1 MPIQVSNVTHN
12 NDGHFYRIAID
23 IAKEGAEVWDLT
35 PYFKGRVGD
44 DNFGLQIVWYYQ
56 GRLLDVT
63 GKTPY
68 IKGNVGHY
76 SFDDQKNLQL
86 APDADVV
93 VSHGDPNDCQAN
105 GQATYYFP
113 QQMFMT
119 DGVFK
124 GFIGLQD
131 DNQNLTGVDIW
142 FRVLPGVANMG
153 KACDFYVDILD
164 KTIADFNE
172 KIRQQSIDFNTALQQ
187 ELQEEQNLIQQKLD
201 AAGNAMD
208 EDTAALGKLAA
219 SVGAIQAQIDA
230 GNVITRAEF
239 LDVQNAIKTE
249 LSNISTTPETFG
261 SVDALTAKYP
271 NGETR
276 LAIVANNDG
285 ANFYYYDLNAKA
297 WTKGSSFLNTD
308 GIQISEAIESHENY
322 IPNSSFTTS
331 ELPETTQEAVN
342 SPFAVVKSV
351 GTLFPGR
358 KCIHL
363 EVSGSGG
370 IVYTFDPANQN
381 YEDFEN
387 HDKRFGCLLK
397 NDSGEVRPFS
407 VQLIVMNGDNL
418 NESRTYTIDSRNVE
432 PAKLYQIL
440 FDFSLPLPKFYVHT
454 VYQLRIVHD
463 DTKTGAFDV
472 AMPCLQDIYAKLNH
486 DDNTLIANGDDVE
499 NWHSSQ
505 ILSEAR
511 PNGCWY
517 HVLQKDYNNASDVG
531 IAWHKAIE
539 TNTFQT
545 NTKLK
550 LSTTLVNDTDF
561 VKAINFQLWETD
573 QTLNPLY
580 QNNIKTV
587 VMLPHTEMSVDE
599 VFEIIPNASAT
610 KVILMAMEQNAKNTD
625 FYISRKTRVD
635 FVSNSQTV
643 NDNLLSDYRR
653 NTYVN
658 GGTEILDSYN
668 GVSAVHINFSNTGS
682 WPQCVLPFTNIQV
695 GIYEAHLKLVS
706 QSSQILFLQ
715 LKRFYR
721 DGSSQVVT
729 NYRPIS
735 LQANTPKTFNFDAQ
749 ITDATG
755 LYQGLLIY
763 MEQGPADFQIIEATL
778 KPKTIAIDN
787 GTNNLPTFNLIAPLD
802 ETGTLTK
809 GFVEIGR
816 GNVINRYPATFKTQ
830 GNSTKLF
837 PKKSWRITFYT
848 ADDYQTKQQVN
859 IFPDYPAVDSLNM
872 KANYI
877 DWTQANN
884 ILVSQYIADLTQ
896 LTHEVDVNQRHA
908 NGQCQI
914 TGEPVLGFNNGQKL
928 GLFTISPKKSNDM
941 FNMTKGNQ
949 NQAVFEGNL
958 GDGAICFKADSAVF
972 DQAKDFSIEA
982 PDDNVSQAIKDS
994 FNSLLKLTNSG
1005 TDDEFKAQIG
1015 DKLNLRSVAN
1025 WIVMITVFGLE
1036 DDIAKNICWATWD
1049 GVKWNAVM
1057 YDHDLAW
1064 GMAWDGS
1071 GLTGAAR
1078 DDVLQ
1083 DYMNR
1088 NKLVSRL
1095 IHLHI
1100 IDDMLIDSF
1109 TKFSQ
1114 IHNWPSIQQ
1123 RFRQYYYWIGESNYL
1138 KDKALWPKMPG
1149 QDWMRCSY
1157 VLDYIRVRME
1167 LCAKWF
1173 TTDYLA
1179 KL

>member
-1 MPIQVSNVTHN
+1 MQAQSVILDFLKPVGTV
-12 NDGHFYRIAID
+12 
-23 IAKEGAEVWDLT
+23 VDLSDK
-35 PYFKGRVGD
+35 FNARVGD
-44 DNFGLQIVWYYQ
+44 SMTPFNLFVTEGGKPKVLNGLHPELEAAVGDGELKDGKVVMNDNAKGIHWV
-56 GRLLDVT
+56 GSTNNVT
-63 GKTPY
+63 GY
-68 IKGNVGHY
+68 N
-76 SFDDQKNLQL
+76 QL
-86 APDADVV
+86 TLAFPAEV
-93 VSHGDPNDCQAN
+93 
-105 GQATYYFP
+105 FP
-113 QQMFMT
+113 QSGFCYGHLILANDT
-119 DGVFK
+119 GVRESS
-124 GFIGLQD
+124 
-131 DNQNLTGVDIW
+131 VDIW
-142 FRVLPGVANMG
+142 FKVLDGTPLMGLVA
-153 KACDFYVDILD
+153 DHYD
-164 KTIADFNE
+164 
-172 KIRQQSIDFNTALQQ
+172 S
-187 ELQEEQNLIQQKLD
+187 ELQLELAKAKNANDQFSQEMRDTYNQQATDAQNALIRATSDLSHLS
-201 AAGNAMD
+201 
-208 EDTAALGKLAA
+208 T
-219 SVGAIQAQIDA
+219 SVGEVQAQIDA

-239 LDVQNAIKTE
+239 LDVKDAIKTE

-261 SVDALTAKYP
+261 SVDALKSKYP

-285 ANFYYYDLNAKA
+285 ANFYYYDSATQT

-331 ELPETTQEAVN
+331 ELPETTQEATG

-363 EVSGSGG
+363 EVSGNGG

-381 YEDFEN
+381 YQDFEN

-407 VQLIVMNGDNL
+407 VQLAVLNGDNL
-418 NESRTYTIDSRNVE
+418 NESRGYTIDKRNIE

-454 VYQLRIVHD
+454 VYQIRIIHD
-463 DTKTGAFDV
+463 DTKTGAFDI

-486 DDNTLIANGDDVE
+486 DENTLIESGDDVE
-499 NWHSSQ
+499 NWNTSQ

-511 PNGCWY
+511 PNGTWY
-517 HVLQKDYNNASDVG
+517 HVMQKDYNSASDVG
-531 IAWHKAIE
+531 ISWHKTIE
-539 TNTFQT
+539 KNTFQN
-545 NTKLK
+545 NTKLE
-550 LSTTLVNDTDF
+550 LSTTLSNDTDA

-573 QTLNPLY
+573 QNLNPLY

-587 VMLPHTEMSVDE
+587 IMLPHTEMNVDE
-599 VFEIIPNASAT
+599 VFEIVPNTNAT
-610 KVILMAMEQNAKNTD
+610 KVILMAMEQNTQNAD

-643 NDNLLSDYRR
+643 NDNLLGDYRR
-653 NTYVN
+653 NTYVY
-658 GGTEILDSYN
+658 GGTTMLDNYN
-668 GVSAVHINFSNTGS
+668 GISAVHINFSDTSS
-682 WPQCVLPFTNIQV
+682 WPQCVMPFTVNQV

-706 QSSQILFLQ
+706 QSAQTLFLQ
-715 LKRFYR
+715 SKRFLE
-721 DGSSQVVT
+721 DGSEQLVN

-735 LQANTPKTFNFDAQ
+735 LRANTPKTIDFDVK
-749 ITDATG
+749 ITDTTG
-755 LYQGLLIY
+755 LYQALLLF
-763 MEQGPADFQIIEATL
+763 MEKSSADFQILEASL
-778 KPKTIAIDN
+778 KPKTIAIDS

-802 ETGTLTK
+802 EYGALTK

-816 GNVINRYPATFKTQ
+816 GNVISRYPATFKTQ

-848 ADDYQTKQQVN
+848 ADDYQTKRQIN

-896 LTHEVDVNQRHA
+896 LTQEVDTNQRHA
-908 NGQCQI
+908 NNQCQI
-914 TGEPVLGFNNGQKL
+914 VGEPVLGFNNGQKL

-941 FNMTKGNQ
+941 FNMTKDNQ
-949 NQAVFEGNL
+949 NQAVFEGNK

-972 DQAKDFSIEA
+972 EEDKDFSIEA
-982 PDDNVSQAIKDS
+982 PDNDVPQSLKES
-994 FNSLLKLTNSG
+994 FNSLLRLTNSG

-1025 WIVMITVFGLE
+1025 WIVMLTVFGLE

-1064 GMAWDGS
+1064 GMIWDGS
-1071 GLTGAAR
+1071 GLTGADRNDA
-1078 DDVLQ
+1078 LQ
-1083 DYMNR
+1083 SYMNR

-1100 IDDMLIDSF
+1100 IDDLLIDSF
-1109 TKFSQ
+1109 NKFSQ
-1114 IHNWPSIQQ
+1114 VHNWPSIQQ

-1138 KDKALWPKMPG
+1138 NDKALWPKMPG
-1149 QDWMRCSY
+1149 QDWMPASY

-1173 TTDYLA
+1173 TQNYLA

>member
-1 MPIQVSNVTHN
+1 MEN
-12 NDGHFYRIAID
+12 NIIRFNSYKLERGGLLYDMYDQFNA
-23 IAKEGAEVWDLT
+23 
-35 PYFKGRVGD
+35 RVGD
-44 DNFGLQIVWYYQ
+44 QGTPLVMQWTQGLADTLIDLQAKKLHFYAVGQVGQYLEKLKDGTGYQMSADASQVEYEDRNAAGTMDHGITKVKLPKQFFPQEGIFYGYFGL
-56 GRLLDVT
+56 
-63 GKTPY
+63 K
-68 IKGNVGHY
+68 
-76 SFDDQKNLQL
+76 DDQGN
-86 APDADVV
+86 
-93 VSHGDPNDCQAN
+93 
-105 GQATYYFP
+105 TY
-113 QQMFMT
+113 T
-119 DGVFK
+119 SV
-124 GFIGLQD
+124 
-131 DNQNLTGVDIW
+131 NVW
-142 FRVLPGVANMG
+142 FRVLGGVPIMG
-153 KACDFYVDILD
+153 AAIPYFSTRFD
-164 KTIADFNE
+164 
-172 KIRQQSIDFNTALQQ
+172 
-187 ELQEEQNLIQQKLD
+187 ELMETCQGRIEDVLIQLQKEIQDKIQSAENTIDDNIASLK
-201 AAGNAMD
+201 
-208 EDTAALGKLAA
+208 KLAA
-219 SVGAIQAQIDA
+219 AVGAVQAQIDA

-239 LDVQNAIKTE
+239 IDVKNAIKTE

-261 SVDALTAKYP
+261 SVDALKAKYP

-285 ANFYYYDLNAKA
+285 ANFYYYDLNANA
-297 WTKGSSFLNTD
+297 WTKGSSFLNTE
-308 GIQISEAIESHENY
+308 GIQISEAIESHNNY
-322 IPNSSFTTS
+322 IQNSSFTDS
-331 ELPETTQEAVN
+331 NLPETTQEAAG

-351 GTLFPGR
+351 GTLFTGR

-363 EVSGSGG
+363 EVSGNGG
-370 IVYTFDPANQN
+370 IVYNFDPANQN
-381 YEDFEN
+381 YQDFEN

-397 NDSGEVRPFS
+397 NDSGETRPFS
-407 VQLIVMNGDNL
+407 VQLIVLNGDNL
-418 NESRTYTIDSRNVE
+418 NESRTYTIDRRNIE

-454 VYQLRIVHD
+454 IYQLRIVHD

-486 DDNTLIANGDDVE
+486 DDNTLIESGDDVK
-499 NWHSSQ
+499 NWNSSQ

-511 PNGCWY
+511 PNGSWY

-531 IAWHKAIE
+531 ISWQKAIE
-539 TNTFQT
+539 TNTFQN
-545 NTKLK
+545 NTKLR
-550 LSTTLVNDTDF
+550 LSTTLINDTDS
-561 VKAINFQLWETD
+561 VKPINFQLWETD

-587 VMLPHTEMSVDE
+587 VMLPHTEMNVDE

-610 KVILMAMEQNAKNTD
+610 KVILMAMEQNTQNAD

-635 FVSNSQTV
+635 FVSDSQMV
-643 NDNLLSDYRR
+643 NDNLLGDYRR
-653 NTYVN
+653 NTYAF
-658 GGTEILDSYN
+658 GGTTMLDNYN
-668 GVSAVHINFSNTGS
+668 GISAVHINFPDTSS
-682 WPQCVLPFTNIQV
+682 WPQCVMPFTASQV

-706 QSSQILFLQ
+706 QSAQVLPLQ
-715 LKRFYR
+715 LKRFLA
-721 DGSSQVVT
+721 DGSGQVVA
-729 NYRPIS
+729 NYRSIN
-735 LQANTPKTFNFDAQ
+735 LKANTPKTIDFDVQ
-749 ITDATG
+749 ITDTTG
-755 LYQGLLIY
+755 LYQALLLY
-763 MEQGPADFQIIEATL
+763 MEKGPADFQILEASL
-778 KPKTIAIDN
+778 KPKTIEIDS

-802 ETGTLTK
+802 ESGALTK

-830 GNSTKLF
+830 GNSSKIF

-848 ADDYQTKQQVN
+848 ADDYQTKRQVN
-859 IFPDYPAVDSLNM
+859 VFPDYPAVDSLNM

-884 ILVSQYIADLTQ
+884 ILVSQYIADMTQ
-896 LTHEVDVNQRHA
+896 LTHDVDVNQRHA
-908 NGQCQI
+908 NNQCQI

-949 NQAVFEGNL
+949 NQAVFEGNK
-958 GDGAICFKADSAVF
+958 GDGAIRFKADSAAF
-972 DQAKDFSIEA
+972 EEDKDFSIEA
-982 PDDNVSQAIKDS
+982 PDDNVSQAVKDS

-1005 TDDEFKAQIG
+1005 TDEEFKTKIG

-1025 WIVMITVFGLE
+1025 WIVMLSIFGLE

-1064 GMAWDGS
+1064 GMVWDGS

-1100 IDDMLIDSF
+1100 IDDLLIDSF
-1109 TKFSQ
+1109 DKFSQ
-1114 IHNWPSIQQ
+1114 VHNWLSIRQ

-1138 KDKALWPKMPG
+1138 KDKALWPKMPS
-1149 QDWMRCSY
+1149 QYWMPASY
-1157 VLDYIRVRME
+1157 VLNYIRVRME

-1173 TTDYLA
+1173 TQDYLK

>member
-1 MPIQVSNVTHN
+1 MQAQSVIL
-12 NDGHFYRIAID
+12 
-23 IAKEGAEVWDLT
+23 DLLKPVGT
-35 PYFKGRVGD
+35 VVDLSDKFNARVGD
-44 DNFGLQIVWYYQ
+44 SMTPFNLFITEGGKPKVLNGLHPELEAVVGNGALKGNKAIMAAGAKGVHWV
-56 GRLLDVT
+56 GSTNCVT
-63 GKTPY
+63 GY
-68 IKGNVGHY
+68 N
-76 SFDDQKNLQL
+76 QL
-86 APDADVV
+86 TLAFPAEV
-93 VSHGDPNDCQAN
+93 
-105 GQATYYFP
+105 FP
-113 QQMFMT
+113 QSGFCYGHLILAN
-119 DGVFK
+119 DAGVRESS
-124 GFIGLQD
+124 
-131 DNQNLTGVDIW
+131 VDIW
-142 FRVLPGVANMG
+142 FKVLDGTPLMGLVA
-153 KACDFYVDILD
+153 DHYD
-164 KTIADFNE
+164 
-172 KIRQQSIDFNTALQQ
+172 S
-187 ELQEEQNLIQQKLD
+187 ELQLELAKAKNANDQFSQEMRDTYNQQVTDAQN
-201 AAGNAMD
+201 
-208 EDTAALGKLAA
+208 ALTRATSDLSHLSE
-219 SVGAIQAQIDA
+219 SVGAVQAQINAD
-230 GNVITRAEF
+230 NVITRAEF
-239 LDVQNAIKTE
+239 LDVKDAVKTE

-261 SVDALTAKYP
+261 SVDALKAKYP
-271 NGETR
+271 DGETR

-285 ANFYYYDLNAKA
+285 ANFYYYDSATQT
-297 WTKGSSFLNTD
+297 WTEGSSFLNTD

-331 ELPETTQEAVN
+331 ELPETTQEATG

-363 EVSGSGG
+363 EVSGNGG

-381 YEDFEN
+381 YQDFEN

-407 VQLIVMNGDNL
+407 IQLIVMNGDNL
-418 NESRTYTIDSRNVE
+418 NELRTYTIDNRNIE

-454 VYQLRIVHD
+454 VYQIRIIHD
-463 DTKTGAFDV
+463 DTKTGVFDV
-472 AMPCLQDIYAKLNH
+472 AMPCLQDIYTKLNH
-486 DDNTLIANGDDVE
+486 DDNTLIESGDDVE
-499 NWHSSQ
+499 NWNASQ

-511 PNGCWY
+511 PNGSWY

-531 IAWHKAIE
+531 IAWHKTIGA
-539 TNTFQT
+539 NTFQN

-550 LSTTLVNDTDF
+550 LSTTLSNDTDF

-573 QTLNPLY
+573 QNLSPLY

-587 VMLPHTEMSVDE
+587 VMLPHTEMSVNE
-599 VFEIIPNASAT
+599 VSEIVPNTSAT
-610 KVILMAMEQNAKNTD
+610 KVILMAMEQNTQSAD

-643 NDNLLSDYRR
+643 NDNLLGDYRR
-653 NTYVN
+653 NTYAS
-658 GGTEILDSYN
+658 GGTTMLDNYN
-668 GVSAVHINFSNTGS
+668 GISAIHINFPDTGS
-682 WPQCVLPFTNIQV
+682 WPQCVMPFTASQV

-706 QSSQILFLQ
+706 QSAQVLPLQ
-715 LKRFYR
+715 LKRFLA
-721 DGSSQVVT
+721 DGSGQVVA
-729 NYRPIS
+729 NYRSIN
-735 LQANTPKTFNFDAQ
+735 LKANTPKTIDFDVQ
-749 ITDATG
+749 ITDTTG
-755 LYQGLLIY
+755 LYQALLLY
-763 MEQGPADFQIIEATL
+763 MEKGPADFQILEASL
-778 KPKTIAIDN
+778 KPKTIEIDS

-802 ETGTLTK
+802 ESGALTK

-884 ILVSQYIADLTQ
+884 ILVSQYIADMTQ
-896 LTHEVDVNQRHA
+896 LTHDVDVNQRHA
-908 NGQCQI
+908 NNQCQI

-949 NQAVFEGNL
+949 NQAVFEGNK
-958 GDGAICFKADSAVF
+958 GDGAIRFKADSAAF
-972 DQAKDFSIEA
+972 EEDKDFSIEA
-982 PDDNVSQAIKDS
+982 PDDNVSQAVKDS

-1005 TDDEFKAQIG
+1005 TDEEFKTKIG

-1025 WIVMITVFGLE
+1025 WIVMLSIFGLE
-1036 DDIAKNICWATWD
+1036 DDIAKNVCWATWD
-1049 GVKWNAVM
+1049 GIKWNAVM

-1064 GMAWDGS
+1064 GMVWDGS

-1100 IDDMLIDSF
+1100 IDDLLIDSF

-1114 IHNWPSIQQ
+1114 AHNWLSIQQ
-1123 RFRQYYYWIGESNYL
+1123 RFRQYYYWIGESNYVE
-1138 KDKALWPKMPG
+1138 DKALWPKMPS
-1149 QDWMRCSY
+1149 QYWMPASY
-1157 VLDYIRVRME
+1157 VLNYIRVRME

-1173 TTDYLA
+1173 TPHYLA

>member
-1 MPIQVSNVTHN
+1 MQAQSVILDFLKPVGTV
-12 NDGHFYRIAID
+12 
-23 IAKEGAEVWDLT
+23 VDLSDK
-35 PYFKGRVGD
+35 FNARVGD
-44 DNFGLQIVWYYQ
+44 SMTPFNLFVTEGGKPKVLNGLHPELEAAVGDGELKDGKVVMSDNAKGIHWV
-56 GRLLDVT
+56 GSTNNVT
-63 GKTPY
+63 GY
-68 IKGNVGHY
+68 N
-76 SFDDQKNLQL
+76 QL
-86 APDADVV
+86 TLAFPAEV
-93 VSHGDPNDCQAN
+93 
-105 GQATYYFP
+105 FP
-113 QQMFMT
+113 QSGFCYGHLILANDT
-119 DGVFK
+119 GVRESS
-124 GFIGLQD
+124 
-131 DNQNLTGVDIW
+131 VDIW
-142 FRVLPGVANMG
+142 FKVLDGTPLMGLVA
-153 KACDFYVDILD
+153 DHYD
-164 KTIADFNE
+164 
-172 KIRQQSIDFNTALQQ
+172 S
-187 ELQEEQNLIQQKLD
+187 ELQLELAKAKNANDQFSQEMRDTYNQQATDAQNALIRATSDLSHLS
-201 AAGNAMD
+201 
-208 EDTAALGKLAA
+208 T
-219 SVGAIQAQIDA
+219 SVGAVQAQIDA

-239 LDVQNAIKTE
+239 LDVKDAIKTE

-261 SVDALTAKYP
+261 SVDALKAKYP

-285 ANFYYYDLNAKA
+285 ANFYYYDSATQT

-331 ELPETTQEAVN
+331 ELPETTQEATG

-363 EVSGSGG
+363 EVSGNGG

-381 YEDFEN
+381 YQDFEN

-407 VQLIVMNGDNL
+407 VQLAVLNGDNL
-418 NESRTYTIDSRNVE
+418 NESRGYTIDKRNIE

-440 FDFSLPLPKFYVHT
+440 FDFSLPLPKLYIHN
-454 VYQLRIVHD
+454 VYQIRIIHD
-463 DTKTGAFDV
+463 DTKTGAFDI

-486 DDNTLIANGDDVE
+486 DENTLIESGDDVE
-499 NWHSSQ
+499 NWGKSQ

-511 PNGCWY
+511 PNGAWY
-517 HVLQKDYNNASDVG
+517 HVMQKDYNNASDVG
-531 IAWHKAIE
+531 IYWQKTIE
-539 TNTFQT
+539 KNTFQN

-550 LSTTLVNDTDF
+550 LSTTLSNDTDM
-561 VKAINFQLWETD
+561 VKAINFRLWETD
-573 QTLNPLY
+573 QNLNSLY

-587 VMLPHTEMSVDE
+587 IMLPHTEMNVDE
-599 VFEIIPNASAT
+599 VFEIVPNTNAT
-610 KVILMAMEQNAKNTD
+610 KVILLAIEPNAQNTD

-643 NDNLLSDYRR
+643 NDNLLGDYRR
-653 NTYVN
+653 NTYVY
-658 GGTEILDSYN
+658 GGTRMLDNYN
-668 GVSAVHINFSNTGS
+668 GISAVHINFSDTSS
-682 WPQCVLPFTNIQV
+682 WPQCVMPFKLNQV

-706 QSSQILFLQ
+706 QSAQTLFLQ
-715 LKRFYR
+715 SKRFLE
-721 DGSSQVVT
+721 DGSEQLVN

-735 LQANTPKTFNFDAQ
+735 LQANTPKTIDFDVK
-749 ITDATG
+749 ITDTTG
-755 LYQGLLIY
+755 LYQALLLF
-763 MEQGPADFQIIEATL
+763 MEKGSADFQILEASL
-778 KPKTIAIDN
+778 KPKTIAIDS

-802 ETGTLTK
+802 EYGALTK

-816 GNVINRYPATFKTQ
+816 GNVISRYPATFKTQ

-848 ADDYQTKQQVN
+848 ADDYQTKRQIN

-896 LTHEVDVNQRHA
+896 LTQEVDTNQRHA
-908 NGQCQI
+908 NNQCQI
-914 TGEPVLGFNNGQKL
+914 VGEPVLGFNNGQKL

-949 NQAVFEGNL
+949 NQAVFEGNK

-972 DQAKDFSIEA
+972 EEDKDFSIEA
-982 PDDNVSQAIKDS
+982 PDNDVPQSLKES
-994 FNSLLKLTNSG
+994 FNSLLRLTNSG

-1025 WIVMITVFGLE
+1025 WIVMLTVFGLE

-1064 GMAWDGS
+1064 GMIWDGS
-1071 GLTGAAR
+1071 GLTGADRNDA
-1078 DDVLQ
+1078 LQ
-1083 DYMNR
+1083 SYMNR

-1100 IDDMLIDSF
+1100 IDDLLIDSF
-1109 TKFSQ
+1109 NKFSQ
-1114 IHNWPSIQQ
+1114 VHNWPSIQQ

-1138 KDKALWPKMPG
+1138 NDKALWPKMPG
-1149 QDWMRCSY
+1149 QDWMPASY

-1173 TTDYLA
+1173 TQNYLA

>member
-1 MPIQVSNVTHN
+1 M
-12 NDGHFYRIAID
+12 
-23 IAKEGAEVWDLT
+23 AKEISNLITFNTYKFERGGLLVDMFNQFNA
-35 PYFKGRVGD
+35 RVGD
-44 DNFGLQIVWYYQ
+44 QGTELAIQWETSKTETKINLKERGLHFFGTGSVGQYLEKLEDGTGFKMSADASTVEWEDKDEAGSLDDGITVVKLPKQFFPQKGIFFGYFGLKDRQ
-56 GRLLDVT
+56 GNIFTSV
-63 GKTPY
+63 
-68 IKGNVGHY
+68 NV
-76 SFDDQKNLQL
+76 
-86 APDADVV
+86 
-93 VSHGDPNDCQAN
+93 
-105 GQATYYFP
+105 
-113 QQMFMT
+113 
-119 DGVFK
+119 
-124 GFIGLQD
+124 
-131 DNQNLTGVDIW
+131 W
-142 FRVLPGVANMG
+142 FRVLGGVPTMG
-153 KACDFYVDILD
+153 AAIPYFVTEFDEVLERCNGKIVDALAELRE
-164 KTIADFNE
+164 KYQAEVKKNE
-172 KIRQQSIDFNTALQQ
+172 DMSAETRATLS
-187 ELQEEQNLIQQKLD
+187 
-201 AAGNAMD
+201 
-208 EDTAALGKLAA
+208 KLADA
-219 SVGAIQAQIDA
+219 VGVVQAQIDA
-230 GNVITRAEF
+230 DNVITRAEF
-239 LDVQNAIKTE
+239 LDVKNAIKTE

-261 SVDALTAKYP
+261 SVDALKAKYP

-276 LAIVANNDG
+276 LAIVANKDG
-285 ANFYYYDLNAKA
+285 ANFYYYDSATQT
-297 WTKGSSFLNTD
+297 WTEGSSFLNTD

-322 IPNSSFTTS
+322 IPNSSFTTL
-331 ELPETTQEAVN
+331 ELPETTQEATG

-363 EVSGSGG
+363 EVSGNGG

-381 YEDFEN
+381 YQDFEN

-418 NESRTYTIDSRNVE
+418 NESRTYTIDNRNIE

-440 FDFSLPLPKFYVHT
+440 FDFSLPLPKFYIHT
-454 VYQLRIVHD
+454 VYQIRIIHD
-463 DTKTGAFDV
+463 DTKTGAFDI

-486 DDNTLIANGDDVE
+486 DDNTLIESGDDVE
-499 NWHSSQ
+499 NWNTSQ

-511 PNGCWY
+511 PNGAWY
-517 HVLQKDYNNASDVG
+517 HVMQKNYNIASDVG
-531 IAWHKAIE
+531 IAWHKTIGA
-539 TNTFQT
+539 NSFQN

-550 LSTTLVNDTDF
+550 LSTTLSNDTDL

-573 QTLNPLY
+573 QNLSPLY

-610 KVILMAMEQNAKNTD
+610 KVILMAMEQNTQNAD

-643 NDNLLSDYRR
+643 NDNLLGDYRR
-653 NTYVN
+653 NTYVS
-658 GGTEILDSYN
+658 GGTTMLDNYN
-668 GVSAVHINFSNTGS
+668 GISAIHVNFPDTSS
-682 WPQCVLPFTNIQV
+682 WPQCVMPFTVSQV

-706 QSSQILFLQ
+706 QSSQVLPLQ
-715 LKRFYR
+715 LKRFLQ
-721 DGSSQVVT
+721 DGSGQVVA
-729 NYRPIS
+729 NYRSIN
-735 LQANTPKTFNFDAQ
+735 LQANTPQAIDFDVQ
-749 ITDATG
+749 ITDTTG
-755 LYQGLLIY
+755 FYQALLLY
-763 MEQGPADFQIIEATL
+763 MEKGPADFQILEASL
-778 KPKTIAIDN
+778 KPKTIAIDS

-802 ETGTLTK
+802 ETGALTK

-816 GNVINRYPATFKTQ
+816 GNVIKRYPATFKTQ
-830 GNSTKLF
+830 GNSSKLF

-896 LTHEVDVNQRHA
+896 LTHEVDVNQRRA
-908 NGQCQI
+908 NNQCQI

-982 PDDNVSQAIKDS
+982 PDNDVPQNLKDS
-994 FNSLLKLTNSG
+994 FNSLLRLTNSG
-1005 TDDEFKAQIG
+1005 TDDEFKAQIAA
-1015 DKLNLRSVAN
+1015 KLNLRSVAN
-1025 WIVMITVFGLE
+1025 WIVMITIFGLE
-1036 DDIAKNICWATWD
+1036 DDIAKNISWATWD

-1064 GMAWDGS
+1064 GMIWDGS

-1083 DYMNR
+1083 SYMNR

-1100 IDDMLIDSF
+1100 IDDLLIDSF
-1109 TKFSQ
+1109 NKFSQ
-1114 IHNWPSIQQ
+1114 VHNWPSIQQ

-1138 KDKALWPKMPG
+1138 NDKTLWPKMPG
-1149 QDWMRCSY
+1149 QDWMPASY

-1173 TTDYLA
+1173 TQNYLT